1 MTSPFFIVKN
11 HPSPSAKSSGS
22 ISLCFWCLWG
32 TQKLEGD
39 HFSHGMKVMTHVMT
53 IKWGFFGPMFRH
65 LKTWPMA
72 QQITRLRS
80 RPARSLLVHP
90 FRSIVGITTNARRPR
105 QTRKKS
111 SRNQPQPGFV
121 KRRSAPWVIIW
132 GIFLEYQ
139 QWTVSV
145 KLGLDYQRSWVFAN
159 KHQILWIPNR
169 T

>member
-11 HPSPSAKSSGS
+11 HPSPSAKSSNWDPSPFVVQNRGLRNWTIFPTKWRS
-22 ISLCFWCLWG
+22 W
-32 TQKLEGD
+32 
-39 HFSHGMKVMTHVMT
+39 VMT
-53 IKWGFFGPMFRH
+53 IKFGEFWAHFQTPKDLANGPTNH
-65 LKTWPMA
+65 QVTIKTCSKPSCA
-72 QQITRLRS
+72 
-80 RPARSLLVHP
+80 PC
-90 FRSIVGITTNARRPR
+90 SIVGITTNARRPR

-145 KLGLDYQRSWVFAN
+145 KLGLDHQRSWVFAN
-159 KHQILWIPNR
+159 KHQILWVQNR